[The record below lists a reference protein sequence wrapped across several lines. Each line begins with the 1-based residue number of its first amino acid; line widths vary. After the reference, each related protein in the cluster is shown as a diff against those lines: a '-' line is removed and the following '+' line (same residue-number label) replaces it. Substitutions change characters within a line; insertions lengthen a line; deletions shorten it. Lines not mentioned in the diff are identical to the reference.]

1 MNVIQSM
8 KTFELVI
15 TLFELLL
22 YIYRYRHSNNI
33 D

>member
-22 YIYRYRHSNNI
+22 YIYRYTFK
-33 D
+33 